1 MMRGGALAALC
12 ALAVLLAGCA
22 GRAAAPPQPPLPAN
36 LEQTTSPGRPVVASD
51 QERARVHT
59 DLGVAY
65 LGEGRFEIALEQ
77 AQIAL
82 EALASHAP
90 AHNLK
95 GLVHM
100 ALGQND
106 PAEAAFRRAV
116 DLDPGSP
123 EIANNF
129 GWFLCQTGRVKESF
143 VYFNRVLRNPL
154 YRTPARVLHN
164 MGVCALID
172 KDDLGGES
180 YLNRALRIDPN
191 NPRAHYLL
199 ADLEY
204 RRGHF
209 GGARERI
216 RKLHAMIEPTSE
228 TVWLSL
234 RIDRKL
240 GDRKSE
246 AANTGILRSKFR
258 DSPEY
263 LMMMR
268 GEFD

>member
-1 MMRGGALAALC
+1 ALC
-12 ALAVLLAGCA
+12 ALAWSLAGCA
-22 GRAAAPPQPPLPAN
+22 GKPTAPQQPAPSAN
-36 LEQTTSPGRPVVASD
+36 LDQSVSPGRPVVASER
-51 QERARVHT
+51 ERARIHT
-59 DLGVAY
+59 ELGVAH
-65 LGEGRFEIALEQ
+65 LGAGQFEIALDQ
-77 AQIAL
+77 ARIAL
-82 EALASHAP
+82 EALDSHAP
-90 AHNLK
+90 AYNLR

-106 PAEAAFRRAV
+106 QAEAAFRQAV
-116 DLDPGSP
+116 RLDPASP

-143 VYFNRVLRNPL
+143 PHFDRVLRNPL

-164 MGVCALID
+164 MGVCALMD
-172 KDDLGGES
+172 KDDNAGES
-180 YLNRALRIDPN
+180 YLLRALRIDPV

-199 ADLEY
+199 AELDY
-204 RRGHF
+204 RRGRL
-209 GGARERI
+209 GDARDRLG
-216 RKLHAMIEPTSE
+216 KLHAMIDPTAE

-240 GDRKSE
+240 GDRRSE
-246 AANTGILRSKFR
+246 AANTGILRSRFR